1 MDGGPGATSYPP
13 CAMAVS
19 PARIAALAV
28 ARRVFESGAYA
39 DKVLRAEAA
48 RLADPRDRALAKRL
62 AFGMVQRRD
71 TLDWVI
77 ARYAKGVLEP
87 GVRAALWLG
96 LYELLFSDAGGHHA
110 AVSAAVEL
118 AKPSPGHK
126 VVNAVLRRV
135 QREGVELPDDLTPAG
150 AAVRHSHPRWVVDLW
165 WRQLGADDARL
176 LLAADN
182 EPGEAV
188 VRVNTLAPGHEDAEL
203 PPGRRE
209 DDALVL
215 ERPWDIAGSD
225 LFRRG
230 IVTPQSR
237 AAQRV
242 ARLLDPQPGERVL
255 DLCAAPGGKT
265 THLAALMGGEGEVVA
280 VERHPG
286 RAEALRRTCERL
298 HAHNVTVVEGDAARF
313 STDRLF
319 DRVLIDPPCSG
330 LGTLRSHPDLRWR
343 MRPEAIGGLV
353 AQQDAMVAAARRA
366 LKPGGTLVFATCTIN
381 AAEERVAGDEHHQT
395 LPHRDGTDGFYLARE
410 QRAAA

>member
-1 MDGGPGATSYPP
+1 
-13 CAMAVS
+13 
-19 PARIAALAV
+19 
-28 ARRVFESGAYA
+28 
-39 DKVLRAEAA
+39 
-48 RLADPRDRALAKRL
+48 
-62 AFGMVQRRD
+62 
-71 TLDWVI
+71 
-77 ARYAKGVLEP
+77 
-87 GVRAALWLG
+87 
-96 LYELLFSDAGGHHA
+96 
-110 AVSAAVEL
+110 
-118 AKPSPGHK
+118 
-126 VVNAVLRRV
+126 
-135 QREGVELPDDLTPAG
+135 
-150 AAVRHSHPRWVVDLW
+150 VDLW
-165 WRQLGADDARL
+165 WRQLGADDARA

-188 VRVNTLAPGHEDAEL
+188 VAINTLAPGHEDAEL

-242 ARLLDPQPGERVL
+242 SRLLDPQPGERVL

>member
-62 AFGMVQRRD
+62 AFGIVQRRD

-77 ARYAKGVLEP
+77 ARYAKCVLEP

-188 VRVNTLAPGHEDAEL
+188 VRINTLAPGHEDAEL

-215 ERPWDIAGSD
+215 EGPWDIAGSD

-237 AAQRV
+237 AAQRA

-286 RAEALRRTCERL
+286 RAEALRRTCQRL
-298 HAHNVTVVEGDAARF
+298 HAHNVTVQEGDAAQYA
-313 STDRLF
+313 TDRLF

-343 MRPEAIGGLV
+343 MRPEAIDGLV
-353 AQQDAMVAAARRA
+353 AQQDAIVAAARRA

-410 QRAAA
+410 TRA